1 MREKLRHYYEVDIDN
16 CIMTNEDW
24 IDEIL
29 MALKDPEEYTK
40 NFKEEYKNYL
50 NEIQS

>member
-16 CIMTNEDW
+16 CKMTSENW

-29 MALKDPEEYTK
+29 MALKDPKKYTK